1 MNLKKYNWCFAF
13 IFCLSV
19 TGAFSLLWM
28 RQKIYLQASKTRLLE
43 RELATLETLDK
54 RADTFLGMLQSKTTH
69 LTPALPQQIIWV
81 STSSESKTHT
91 VVASL

>member
-1 MNLKKYNWCFAF
+1 MNLKKYNWCLAF

-28 RQKIYLQASKTRLLE
+28 RQQIYLQASKTRLLE
-43 RELATLETLDK
+43 RELATLETLNK
-54 RADTFLGMLQSKTTH
+54 RADTFLGMLQSKPTH

-81 STSSESKTHT
+81 STGSESTHT

>member
-1 MNLKKYNWCFAF
+1 MILKKYNWCFVF

-28 RQKIYLQASKTRLLE
+28 RQQIYLQASKTRLLE
-43 RELATLETLDK
+43 RELATLEMLDK
-54 RADTFLGMLQSKTTH
+54 RADTCLGVIQAKTTH
-69 LTPALPQQIIWV
+69 LIPVLPQQVIWV
-81 STSSESKTHT
+81 STGSETKHHS